1 MPAKDNSNLI
11 RVLPNDVE
19 AEQAVLGCM
28 IIDKDAIAAVLE
40 IIRPDDF
47 YREDNREV
55 FSAIVDLFENSKP
68 IDVVSIK
75 EQLRLRGSLEA
86 VGGISFIAELSTKVP
101 TAANVEYYAKVVE
114 EKSILRKLIHSSN
127 DISNMSYAATEDVQ
141 DIVDSAEKK
150 IFDIVEKRNVKGFSP
165 IKNIL
170 VDNMERL
177 EELYNKK
184 GYITGLSY
192 GFHDLDMKT
201 AGLHNSDLVLV
212 AARPAMGKTAFA
224 LNIAQNVA
232 THNKVPV
239 AIFSLEMSKE
249 QVVNRILSCEGMI
262 DAQKMR
268 TGKLEEDDWGK
279 LAQTMSALS
288 DAPIYIDD
296 TPGQTVMD
304 IRAKCRRLKLEKGLG
319 LVVID
324 YLQLMQGAS
333 RRRSENRQQE
343 ISDISRAL
351 KIMAKELDVPVI
363 TLSQLSRAPDGR
375 PDHRPVLSDLRE
387 SGAIEQDADIVM
399 FLYRDDYYNQET
411 EKKNIT
417 EVIISKHR
425 SGSTGTIELVWMGQF
440 TKFANMFREE
450 GQS

>member
-1 MPAKDNSNLI
+1 MPSNENII

-19 AEQAVLGCM
+19 AEQAVLGAM
-28 IIDKDAIAAVLE
+28 IIDKDAIANVLE
-40 IIRPDDF
+40 MIRPDDF

-55 FSAIVDLFENSKP
+55 FSAIVDLFESSKP
-68 IDVVSIK
+68 IDLVSIK
-75 EQLRLRGSLEA
+75 EQLRFRGTLDA
-86 VGGISFIAELSTKVP
+86 VGGIAFIADLSTKVP
-101 TAANVEYYAKVVE
+101 TAANVEYYAKIVE

-127 DISNMSYAATEDVQ
+127 DISNMGYAANEDVQ
-141 DIVDSAEKK
+141 DIVDAAEKK
-150 IFDIVEKRNVKGFSP
+150 IFDIVQKRNVKGFSP

-170 VDNMERL
+170 VDNMEKL
-177 EELYNKK
+177 EELYNQK

-192 GFHDLDMKT
+192 GFTDLDMKT
-201 AGLHNSDLVLV
+201 AGLHNSDLILV

-224 LNIAQNVA
+224 LNIAQYVA
-232 THNKVPV
+232 THDKVPV

-249 QVVNRILSCEGMI
+249 QLVNRLLSCEGMI

-279 LAQTMSALS
+279 LAQAMSVLS

-296 TPGQTVMD
+296 TPGQTVTE

-324 YLQLMQGAS
+324 YLQLMQAS
-333 RRRSENRQQE
+333 SKRGGENRQQE
-343 ISDISRAL
+343 VSDMSRAL

-399 FLYRDDYYNQET
+399 FIYRDDYYNPET
-411 EKKNIT
+411 EKKNIS
-417 EVIISKHR
+417 EIILAKHR
-425 SGSTGTIELVWMGQF
+425 GGSTGTVELVWMGQF
-440 TKFANMFREE
+440 TKFANMFKGE
-450 GQS
+450 GS

>member
-1 MPAKDNSNLI
+1 MPTKDSSNII
-11 RVLPNDVE
+11 RMLPNDVE
-19 AEQAVLGCM
+19 AEQAVLGAM
-28 IIDKDAIAAVLE
+28 IIDKDAIANVLE
-40 IIRPDDF
+40 MIRPDDF

-86 VGGISFIAELSTKVP
+86 VGGIAFIADLSTRVP
-101 TAANVEYYAKVVE
+101 TAANVEYYAKIVE

-127 DISNMSYAATEDVQ
+127 DISNMGYAANEDVQ
-141 DIVDSAEKK
+141 DIVDAAEKK
-150 IFDIVEKRNVKGFSP
+150 IFDIVQKRNVKGFEP

-170 VDNMERL
+170 VDNMEKL
-177 EELYNKK
+177 EELYNQK

-192 GFHDLDMKT
+192 GFNDLDMKT
-201 AGLHNSDLVLV
+201 AGLHNSDLILI

-224 LNIAQNVA
+224 LNIAQHVA
-232 THNKVPV
+232 VHDKVPV

-249 QVVNRILSCEGMI
+249 QLVNRLLSCEGMI

-279 LAQTMSALS
+279 LAQAMSILS

-296 TPGQTVMD
+296 TPGQTVME

-319 LVVID
+319 LIVID
-324 YLQLMQGAS
+324 YLQLMQGS
-333 RRRSENRQQE
+333 SKRGGDNRQQE
-343 ISDISRAL
+343 VSDMSRAL

-399 FLYRDDYYNQET
+399 FIYRDDYYNPET
-411 EKKNIT
+411 EKKNIS
-417 EVIISKHR
+417 EIILAKHR
-425 SGSTGTIELVWMGQF
+425 GGSTGTVELVWMGQY
-440 TKFANMFREE
+440 TKFANMFR
-450 GQS
+450 GQEQQ

>member
-1 MPAKDNSNLI
+1 MAVKDNSNII

-19 AEQAVLGCM
+19 AEQAVLGAM
-28 IIDKDAIAAVLE
+28 IIDKDAIANVLE
-40 IIRPDDF
+40 IVKPDDF

-55 FSAIVDLFENSKP
+55 FSAILDLFENSKP
-68 IDVVSIK
+68 IDLVSIK
-75 EQLRLRGSLEA
+75 EQLRLRGTLEA
-86 VGGISFIAELSTKVP
+86 VGGIPFIAELSTRVP
-101 TAANVEYYAKVVE
+101 TAANVEYYAKIVE

-127 DISNMSYAATEDVQ
+127 DISNMGYAATEDVQ
-141 DIVDSAEKK
+141 DIVDAAEKK
-150 IFDIVEKRNVKGFSP
+150 IFDIVQKRNVKGFTP
-165 IKNIL
+165 IKNVL
-170 VDNMERL
+170 VDNMEKL
-177 EELYNKK
+177 EELYNQK

-192 GFHDLDMKT
+192 GFTDLDMKT
-201 AGLHNSDLVLV
+201 AGLHNSDLILI

-232 THNKVPV
+232 VHDKIPV

-249 QVVNRILSCEGMI
+249 QLVNRLLSCEGMI

-268 TGKLEEDDWGK
+268 TGKLEDDDWGK
-279 LAQTMSALS
+279 LAQAMSVLS

-324 YLQLMQGAS
+324 YLQLMQGPS
-333 RRRSENRQQE
+333 RRGGENRQQE
-343 ISDISRAL
+343 VSDMSRAL

-399 FLYRDDYYNQET
+399 FLYRDDYYNPET

-417 EVIISKHR
+417 EVIMAKHR
-425 SGSTGTIELVWMGQF
+425 AGSTGVVELVWMGQF
-440 TKFANMFREE
+440 TKFANMFRGE
-450 GQS
+450 G

>member
-1 MPAKDNSNLI
+1 MPSNENII

-19 AEQAVLGCM
+19 AEQAVLGAM
-28 IIDKDAIAAVLE
+28 IIDKDAIANVLE
-40 IIRPDDF
+40 MIRPDDF

-55 FSAIVDLFENSKP
+55 FSAIVDLFESSKP
-68 IDVVSIK
+68 IDLVSIK
-75 EQLRLRGSLEA
+75 EQLRFRGTLDA
-86 VGGISFIAELSTKVP
+86 VGGIAFIADLSTKVP
-101 TAANVEYYAKVVE
+101 TAANVEYYAKIVE

-127 DISNMSYAATEDVQ
+127 DISNMGYAANEDVQ
-141 DIVDSAEKK
+141 DIVDAAEKK
-150 IFDIVEKRNVKGFSP
+150 IFDIVQKRNVKGFSP

-170 VDNMERL
+170 VDNMEKL
-177 EELYNKK
+177 EELYNQK

-192 GFHDLDMKT
+192 GFTDLDMKT
-201 AGLHNSDLVLV
+201 AGLHNSDLILV

-224 LNIAQNVA
+224 LNIAQYVA
-232 THNKVPV
+232 THDKVPV

-249 QVVNRILSCEGMI
+249 QLVNRLLSCEGMI

-279 LAQTMSALS
+279 LAQAMSVLS

-296 TPGQTVMD
+296 TPGQTVME

-324 YLQLMQGAS
+324 YLQLMQGS
-333 RRRSENRQQE
+333 SKRGGENRQQE
-343 ISDISRAL
+343 VSDMSRAL

-399 FLYRDDYYNQET
+399 FIYRDDYYNPET
-411 EKKNIT
+411 EKKNIS
-417 EVIISKHR
+417 EIILAKHR
-425 SGSTGTIELVWMGQF
+425 GGSTGTVELVWMGQF
-440 TKFANMFREE
+440 TKFANMFKGE
-450 GQS
+450 GS

>member
-1 MPAKDNSNLI
+1 MPVKDNSSII

-19 AEQAVLGCM
+19 AEQAVLGAM
-28 IIDKDAIAAVLE
+28 IIDKDAIANVLE

-68 IDVVSIK
+68 IDIVSIK
-75 EQLRLRGSLEA
+75 EQLRLRGTLDA
-86 VGGISFIAELSTKVP
+86 VGGIPFIADLSTKVP
-101 TAANVEYYAKVVE
+101 TAANIEYYAKIVE

-127 DISNMSYAATEDVQ
+127 DISNMGYAATEDVQ
-141 DIVDSAEKK
+141 DIVDAAEKK
-150 IFDIVEKRNVKGFSP
+150 IFDIVQKRNVKGFTP
-165 IKNIL
+165 IKNVL
-170 VDNMERL
+170 VDNMEKL
-177 EELYNKK
+177 EELYNQK

-192 GFHDLDMKT
+192 GFTDLDMKT
-201 AGLHNSDLVLV
+201 AGLHNSDLILI
-212 AARPAMGKTAFA
+212 AARPAMGKTALA
-224 LNIAQNVA
+224 LNIAQHVA
-232 THNKVPV
+232 VHDKVPV

-249 QVVNRILSCEGMI
+249 QLVNRLLSCEGMI

-279 LAQTMSALS
+279 LAQAMSVLS

-296 TPGQTVMD
+296 TPGQTVME

-319 LVVID
+319 LIVID
-324 YLQLMQGAS
+324 YLQLMQGS
-333 RRRSENRQQE
+333 SKRGGENRQQE
-343 ISDISRAL
+343 VSDMSRAL

-387 SGAIEQDADIVM
+387 SGAIEQDADMVM
-399 FLYRDDYYNQET
+399 FIYRDDYYNPET
-411 EKKNIT
+411 EEKNIS
-417 EVIISKHR
+417 EIIVAKHR
-425 SGSTGTIELVWMGQF
+425 GGSTGTVKLVWMGQF
-440 TKFANMFREE
+440 TKFANMFRGE
-450 GQS
+450 G